1 MSTSTD
7 DAPARRIAV
16 YCGSSTGHDEVHA
29 AVATDLG
36 RTIARRGH
44 GLVFGGGHVGLM
56 GIVADAAL
64 AEGGEVV
71 GVMTAAL
78 VRAEVAHR
86 GLDHLEIV
94 DTMHERK
101 ARMTELVRGVVVLPG
116 GFGTL
121 DEAFEVLTWNQ
132 LGIVAVPVVFVDVDG
147 YYRPLLDFVDA
158 AVERGF
164 VRSAHRDLVLRASTA
179 AEAVEAVESEAPPVT
194 PKWRGV

>member
-1 MSTSTD
+1 MSTTG

-16 YCGSSTGHDEVHA
+16 YCGSSAGHDEKHA
-29 AVATDLG
+29 AVAADVG

-86 GLDHLEIV
+86 GLDQLEIV

-164 VRSAHRDLVLRASTA
+164 VRPAHRDLVLRASTA
-179 AEAVEAVESEAPPVT
+179 AEAVDAVEAEAPPVT